1 MSFFLFPFASI
12 WCFFVFPPLLEGSI
26 FDHSELIEVD
36 PDVAKSWFEPVCFGS
51 QLIATFDYIRSNDYP
66 DTMLW
71 SKKVSQGKRCCEAGA
86 CVIPD

>member
-1 MSFFLFPFASI
+1 M
-12 WCFFVFPPLLEGSI
+12 
-26 FDHSELIEVD
+26 D

-71 SKKVSQGKRCCEAGA
+71 SKKVSLCSMYT
-86 CVIPD
+86 IPAEDDALPGLREMEEMLTRLITLPLEETLA